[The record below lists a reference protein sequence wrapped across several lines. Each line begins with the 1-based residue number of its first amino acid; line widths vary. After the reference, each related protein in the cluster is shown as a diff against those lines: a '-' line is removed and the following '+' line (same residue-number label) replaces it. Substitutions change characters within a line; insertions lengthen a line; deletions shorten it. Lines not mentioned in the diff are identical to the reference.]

1 MEVIVDSFFID
12 LAPVHVTRAIVVNV
26 GLNHFGRQFAI
37 LNKLTKIPGRKNAR
51 RI

>member
-12 LAPVHVTRAIVVNV
+12 LAPVHVTRAVVVNA
-26 GLNHFGRQFAI
+26 GLNHFGRRFPI
-37 LNKLTKIPGRKNAR
+37 LNKFTKYLVKKAR